1 MENENSIKPALK
13 LALGSILAALV
24 FVATN
29 SFVIYIP
36 ATSGYFNLGETI
48 IFFAALMFGP
58 FVGAFAGAGATL
70 ADILIPGAAQ
80 FAPGTFLIKVCEGA
94 IVGFLYINFRKQ
106 ISNRNLRAVVS
117 IIPGG
122 LFMVGGYFLYEQKV
136 LGYPFAVA
144 LIEVPFNIVQMLAGL
159 VIAIPIV
166 HIVLRFFPQL
176 KS

>member
-1 MENENSIKPALK
+1 MKKENSLRPTLK

-24 FVATN
+24 FIATY

-36 ATSGYFNLGETI
+36 ATSGYFNLGESTI
-48 IFFAALMFGP
+48 YFAALMFGP
-58 FVGAFAGAGATL
+58 FVGAFAGAGATI

-80 FAPGTFLIKVCEGA
+80 FAPGTFIIKVCEGA
-94 IVGFLYINFRKQ
+94 IVGFLHMNLRKQ

-122 LFMVGGYFLYEQKV
+122 LLMVSGYFVYEQMV
-136 LGYPFAVA
+136 LGYPFAAA
-144 LIEVPFNIVQMLAGL
+144 LIEVPFNIVQMLVGL
-159 VIAIPIV
+159 VIAMPIV
-166 HIVLRFFPQL
+166 HIVVRVFPQL